1 VILNLLINNNKQIN
15 IMAYKQSA
23 GRGPMQKTGAGI
35 PSALLQVTDEKKGE
49 NYAPPGGEYVNNTP
63 APTSSGDKFKDDIVT
78 SMYKKDIE
86 RDSIGNANKN
96 QKMKN
101 LNLWPKQGDKFGKG
115 TIKSIDEKGNY
126 NINTGRSSNNIQ
138 VSRRNMRY
146 ASLKKQANKAGN
158 NRVTL
163 TPSGNSDYDEYPR
176 GGVQVGSSTLD
187 NRRKKK
193 K

>member
-1 VILNLLINNNKQIN
+1 
-15 IMAYKQSA
+15 MAYNQKKQA
-23 GRGPMQKTGAGI
+23 GRGPMQKTGAGV
-35 PSALLQVTDEKKGE
+35 PSALLQSTDEKKGE
-49 NYAPPGGEYVNNTP
+49 NYVPPGGEYVNNTP
-63 APTSSGDKFKDDIVT
+63 VPTSSGDKFKDDIVT

-96 QKMKN
+96 QRMKKS
-101 LNLWPKQGDKFGKG
+101 NLWPKQGDKFGGG

-146 ASLKKQANKAGN
+146 AKLKKQANLAGD

-163 TPSGNSDYDEYPR
+163 TPSGNSRYDEYPR
-176 GGVQVGSSTLD
+176 GGIQVGDSRLD
-187 NRRKKK
+187 NRRNKNK
-193 K
+193 